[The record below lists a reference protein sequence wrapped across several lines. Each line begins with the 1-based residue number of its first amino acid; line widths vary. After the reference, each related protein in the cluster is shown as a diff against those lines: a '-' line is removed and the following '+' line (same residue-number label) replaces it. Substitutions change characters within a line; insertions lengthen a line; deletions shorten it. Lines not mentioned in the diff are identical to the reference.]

1 MKSWTQLLI
10 RPVRVTGP
18 AANPV
23 SVSEVK
29 AWARIDGT
37 DSDTLLTSMLAAAVE
52 HVDGYTGI
60 LGRCLIN
67 QTWRVSFRTWKPYF
81 YLPFPD
87 VSSVSSVK
95 YFDVDNVE
103 QTVSSSLY
111 QLVETDNASFVRFT
125 DDFPDPALYDDRLDA
140 IRIDFVAGYGAA
152 SSNVPEA
159 IKAAIM
165 MIAAQWYQ
173 NPEAAL
179 PQTFQELPNGA
190 QALLAPYRRIGF

>member
-1 MKSWTQLLI
+1 MKSWTQLPV

-18 AANPV
+18 AADPV

-37 DSDTLLTSMLAAAVE
+37 DSDTLLTSMLAGAVA
-52 HVDGYTGI
+52 HLDGYSGI

-87 VSSVSSVK
+87 VTAVSSVK
-95 YFDVDNVE
+95 YFDEANVE
-103 QTVSSSLY
+103 QTVSSGLY
-111 QLVETDNASFVRFT
+111 QLVETDSASFVRFT
-125 DDFPDPALYDDRLDA
+125 DDFTDPGLYDDRLDA
-140 IRIDFVAGYGAA
+140 IRVEFVAGYGDA
-152 SSNVPEA
+152 SSDVPEA
-159 IKAAIM
+159 IRIAIM
-165 MIAAQWYQ
+165 MIASQWYE
-173 NPEAAL
+173 NREATQ

-190 QALLAPYRRIGF
+190 QALLRPYRRIGF